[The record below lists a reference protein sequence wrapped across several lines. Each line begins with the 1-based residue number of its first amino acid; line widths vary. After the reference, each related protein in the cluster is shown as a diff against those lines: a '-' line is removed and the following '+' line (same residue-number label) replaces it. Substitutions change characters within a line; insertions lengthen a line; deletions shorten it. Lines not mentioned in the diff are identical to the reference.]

1 MAKNQF
7 KSQLRKLA
15 PLPKADS
22 MQEKMAMI
30 MNPMQM
36 TLTKDHVRVLIE
48 IIPMATAE
56 KYLPVIDSKAH
67 YHYVKSLLEEEK
79 EQ

>member
-1 MAKNQF
+1 
-7 KSQLRKLA
+7 
-15 PLPKADS
+15 